1 MKPILRR
8 SPVSPTARSAL
19 HSVATGV
26 IGQGAVLVSGILV
39 ARLLGPEL
47 RGYVALLVLFP
58 SFLSIVGGLGV
69 PEALTYFIARDPHAS
84 RAILRSVLHLGLVQA
99 LVLCVIHALLLWLTI
114 RDYPAAVRVAGLISL
129 MWVPAALAIQYGF
142 AVIQGHRRYKTLNR
156 RRLLAPTLYSMAII
170 PVFTFGI
177 DDVRVIISLWVTAY
191 SIAAVATVTAAVL
204 PLPASVDTVPVPGS
218 GDMIR
223 FGLKSFVGST
233 SPVET
238 FGVDQAI
245 IGLFLSARS
254 LGLYVAAISFTNLP
268 RLIGRSVGLVA
279 YPHVAA
285 MRDMQE
291 AKRSIWRLFWFTVV
305 LCTAI
310 VTLLGVV
317 ATRLVPLLF
326 GDAFRESV
334 PLVRVLL
341 IGALFFGARR
351 VLGDGLRGAGYPMAN
366 TIAEVCSWAWLIPS
380 LAVLAPRWGTGGVAV
395 ALTSASLVGLVVLV
409 FIAHR
414 TFSRRSREAGDVLG
428 VPSKRVA
435 VPPRTISA
443 AKPTEALPGAEE
455 LSGG

>member
-8 SPVSPTARSAL
+8 SSVSPTARSAL
-19 HSVATGV
+19 GSVATGL
-26 IGQGAVLVSGILV
+26 IGQGAVLISGILV
-39 ARLLGPEL
+39 ARLLGPED

-84 RAILRSVLHLGLVQA
+84 RAILRSVLRLALVQG
-99 LVLCVIHALLLWLTI
+99 LVLCVIHALLLGLTI

-129 MWVPAALAIQYGF
+129 MWVPAALAIQYGL
-142 AVIQGHRRYKTLNR
+142 AVIQGHRRYKKLNR
-156 RRLLAPTLYSMAII
+156 RRLLAPVLYSITII

-177 DDVRVIISLWVTAY
+177 DDVRMIVILWVTAY
-191 SIAAVATVTAAVL
+191 SVAAVATVTTAVL
-204 PLPASVDTVPVPGS
+204 PLPASLDTAPVPSG

-245 IGLFLSARS
+245 VGLFLSARS
-254 LGLYVAAISFTNLP
+254 LGLYVAALSFTNLP

-285 MRDMQE
+285 MKDIRE
-291 AKRSIWRLFWFTVV
+291 AKRAIWRLFWFTVV

-310 VTLLGVV
+310 VALLGV
-317 ATRLVPLLF
+317 AAARLVPLLF

-334 PLVRVLL
+334 TLVRLLL

-366 TIAEVCSWAWLIPS
+366 TIAEVCSWTWLIPA
-380 LAVLAPRWGTGGVAV
+380 LAVLAPHWGTGGVAV
-395 ALTSASLVGLVVLV
+395 ALASASLVGLVVLV
-409 FIAHR
+409 FIALR
-414 TFSRRSREAGDVLG
+414 TFSRRSREMGDALS
-428 VPSKRVA
+428 VPSGRVA
-435 VPPRTISA
+435 VPSPAIS
-443 AKPTEALPGAEE
+443 KPTEALPGAEE